1 MFENS
6 RDANLRKLMTNGM
19 LQKAVDERK
28 SPALCIMLSVQ
39 CKLTEIDIDAVANY
53 GIIGIVYEVDGK
65 KHYKVFELE
74 GHEGRKQD
82 SEKLIQ
88 EVKRYA
94 GTRNYFE
101 KLVTTD
107 HPKVTIKVDK
117 FIPTQKEVTELGYK
131 HLVNT
136 GNEKGD
142 VYRHQEVVDVV
153 FEKITDELT

>member
-6 RDANLRKLMTNGM
+6 RDKNLRNLMATNM
-19 LQKAVDERK
+19 LKKAVEERK
-28 SPALCIMLSVQ
+28 SPALCIMLGVQ
-39 CKLTEIDIDAVANY
+39 SKLTEIDIDAISNY
-53 GIIGIVYEVDGK
+53 GLIGVVYEVDGK

-74 GHEGRKQD
+74 GFEGRKQD
-82 SEKLIQ
+82 SEMLIQ

-107 HPKVTIKVDK
+107 HPKVIIKADK